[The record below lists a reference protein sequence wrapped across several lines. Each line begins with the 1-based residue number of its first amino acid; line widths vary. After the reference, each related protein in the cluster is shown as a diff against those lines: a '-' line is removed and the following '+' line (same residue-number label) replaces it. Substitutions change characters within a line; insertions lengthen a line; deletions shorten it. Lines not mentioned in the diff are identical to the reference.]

1 MWRRRAQAEAANEAL
16 AILADYASDTL
27 DVLRD
32 IRDELREVNAN
43 TTPAEAVEGPRPGS
57 FEGVRPPR

>member
-1 MWRRRAQAEAANEAL
+1 MRRSRAEAEAADAAL
-16 AILADYASDTL
+16 ATLTDYLSDAL

-43 TTPAEAVEGPRPGS
+43 TAPAEAVEGPRPGP
-57 FEGVRPPR
+57 FEGVMPPR